1 MKNHLIEFTCKRNR
15 DKYIE
20 ILEKANQFQNDLFK
34 ISFYGLIIL
43 MGLGLL
49 SFFSDLVRPI

>member
-20 ILEKANQFQNDLFK
+20 ILEK
-34 ISFYGLIIL
+34 GLIGKSEFLSL
-43 MGLGLL
+43 MEL
-49 SFFSDLVRPI
+49 SKDKHDVSGYQ